1 MTSARAIVTSLVIA
15 AIALALI
22 AKGVELLRF
31 ETAEVEATAILA
43 REPGADEASREARR
57 REIQRAIPLVAAW
70 AATPGLAG
78 RARRVKGLLTEALD
92 GAAAAEPDL
101 IELLAVSPTAGRLW
115 LNLAILRW
123 RRGAPLEQ
131 VLDALQMS
139 SLTQPREFETM
150 VARSLFLLRLW
161 EFLPSDEQRFAVNQL
176 VELNGRFNAEQ
187 MRQLQAIIAKKPEA
201 TRQALRQEFFA
212 RGAQD
217 QALARGLGL

>member
-1 MTSARAIVTSLVIA
+1 MTSARAIITSLVIA
-15 AIALALI
+15 AIALGLI

-31 ETAEVEATAILA
+31 ETAEDAAMAILA
-43 REPGADEASREARR
+43 REAGADEASRDARR

-70 AATPGLAG
+70 TATPGLAG
-78 RARRVKGLLTEALD
+78 RSRRVKGLLTEAAE
-92 GAAAAEPDL
+92 GAAAESDV
-101 IELLAVSPTAGRLW
+101 IDLLAVTPTAGRLW
-115 LNLAILRW
+115 LNLAMLRW
-123 RRGAPLEQ
+123 RRGAPPEQ
-131 VLDALQMS
+131 VLDALRMS

-187 MRQLQAIIAKKPEA
+187 MRQLQAIIAGKPEA
-201 TRQALRQEFFA
+201 TRQALKQQFSA

-217 QALARGLGL
+217 QAFARGLGL

>member
-31 ETAEVEATAILA
+31 ETAEDAAMAILA
-43 REPGADEASREARR
+43 REAGADEASRDARR

-70 AATPGLAG
+70 TATPGLAG
-78 RARRVKGLLTEALD
+78 RSRRVKGLLTEAAE
-92 GAAAAEPDL
+92 GAAAESDV
-101 IELLAVSPTAGRLW
+101 IDLLAVTPTAGRLW

-123 RRGAPLEQ
+123 RRGAPPEQ
-131 VLDALQMS
+131 VLDALRMS

-187 MRQLQAIIAKKPEA
+187 TRQLQAIIAGKPEA
-201 TRQALRQEFFA
+201 TRQALKQQFSA
-212 RGAQD
+212 RGVQD
-217 QALARGLGL
+217 QAWVRGLGL

>member
-1 MTSARAIVTSLVIA
+1 MTSARAIATSLVIA

-31 ETAEVEATAILA
+31 ETAEVAATAILA

-70 AATPGLAG
+70 TATPGLAG

-101 IELLAVSPTAGRLW
+101 IDLLAVSPTAGRLW

-131 VLDALQMS
+131 ALDALQMS